1 MVLSHVDEM
10 HLRMVR
16 GNRAAYDFLTTMFE
30 VLHFWD
36 DLIDNDREVT
46 PEEVNRSMWSAL
58 VTIPENSFFQ
68 QNFSQLM
75 PLLKTAIWNWQ
86 AANVMERSQDTLDK
100 QIAFVLRSTYV
111 DLVSMCAYIVGGR
124 DWAHEVALEAR
135 RQTSS
140 EGFDDYLDALTR
152 EKRI

>member
-1 MVLSHVDEM
+1 MGPVDEM

-36 DLIDNDREVT
+36 DLIDRDREVP
-46 PEEVNRSMWSAL
+46 PEEVNRSMWNVL
-58 VTIPENSFFQ
+58 VTIPENIFFQ

-86 AANVMERSQDTLDK
+86 AANEMERSGDELDK
-100 QIAFVLRSTYV
+100 RIAFVLRSTYV
-111 DLVSMCAYIVGGR
+111 DMVSMCAYIVGGR

-135 RQTSS
+135 RQTSN
-140 EGFDDYLDALTR
+140 EGWEAYLEALTQ

>member
-1 MVLSHVDEM
+1 MDLTPINEM

-16 GNRAAYDFLTTMFE
+16 GNRQAYDFLTAMFD

-36 DLIDNDREVT
+36 DLIDRET
-46 PEEVNRSMWSAL
+46 DPSPEQINRAMWDAL
-58 VTIPENSFFQ
+58 VTIPENPFYC
-68 QNFSQLM
+68 QNFQALM

-86 AANVMERSQDTLDK
+86 AANVMERTDDALDK
-100 QIAFVLRSTYV
+100 QIAFIVRSTYV

-135 RQTSS
+135 RQTSG
-140 EGFDDYLDALTR
+140 EGFDEYLAALSR
-152 EKRI
+152 EKRV

>member
-1 MVLSHVDEM
+1 MNHVDEM

-16 GNRAAYDFLTTMFE
+16 GNRSAYDFLTTMFQ

-36 DLIDNDREVT
+36 DLIDRDREVV
-46 PEEVNRSMWSAL
+46 PEEVNRCMWDAL
-58 VTIPENSFFQ
+58 VTIPENVFFQ
-68 QNFSQLM
+68 QNFGQLM

-86 AANVMERSQDTLDK
+86 AANVMEASQESLDK

>member
-1 MVLSHVDEM
+1 MNHVDEM

-16 GNRAAYDFLTTMFE
+16 GNRSAYDFLTTMFQ

-36 DLIDNDREVT
+36 DLIDRDREVV
-46 PEEVNRSMWSAL
+46 PEEVNRCMWDAL
-58 VTIPENSFFQ
+58 VTIPENVFFQ

-86 AANVMERSQDTLDK
+86 AANVMEASQESLDK

>member
-1 MVLSHVDEM
+1 MGPVDEM

-36 DLIDNDREVT
+36 DLIDGDREV
-46 PEEVNRSMWSAL
+46 PAEEVNRSMWNVL
-58 VTIPENSFFQ
+58 VTIPENLFFQ

-86 AANVMERSQDTLDK
+86 AANVMERSGDDLDK
-100 QIAFVLRSTYV
+100 RIAFILRSTYV
-111 DLVSMCAYIVGGR
+111 DMVSMCAYIVGGR

-135 RQTSS
+135 RQTSN
-140 EGFDDYLDALTR
+140 EGWEAYLEALTKENR
-152 EKRI
+152 KD

>member
-1 MVLSHVDEM
+1 MSHVDEM

-16 GNRAAYDFLTTMFE
+16 GNRAAYDFLTTMFD

-36 DLIDNDREVT
+36 DLIDRDKELT
-46 PEEVNRSMWSAL
+46 PEEVNCSMWNVL
-58 VTIPENSFFQ
+58 VTIPENAFFQ
-68 QNFSQLM
+68 QNFSSLM

-86 AANVMERSQDTLDK
+86 AANVMEKTEDGLDK

-135 RQTSS
+135 RQTSA
-140 EGFDDYLDALTR
+140 EGFDEYLAALTK

>member
-1 MVLSHVDEM
+1 MGPVDEM

-36 DLIDNDREVT
+36 DLIDGDREV
-46 PEEVNRSMWSAL
+46 PAEEINRSMWNVL
-58 VTIPENSFFQ
+58 VTIPENLFFH

-86 AANVMERSQDTLDK
+86 AANVMERSGDDLDK
-100 QIAFVLRSTYV
+100 RIAFILRSTYV
-111 DLVSMCAYIVGGR
+111 DMVSMCAYIVGGR

-135 RQTSS
+135 RQTSN
-140 EGFDDYLDALTR
+140 EGWEAYLEALTQ

>member
-75 PLLKTAIWNWQ
+75 PLLKVAIFNWQ